1 MGLSYCLSWLQ
12 TCPTCPLQVPRTGYE
27 LMDDGEIHQYHSFL
41 GATNLDHP
49 APTRVRKCNQGIC
62 RNTHVPCGDQMVKLY
77 VVSTEWCKIP
87 PPLLCEPFVYQR
99 YLIFGEFSL
108 RKIHGLDMFPG
119 MLLIFK
125 FPTLRKLTSFHIRGE
140 KMSKFTVFTYFSIL
154 GLPEVCLK
162 CNPLKISFLSSLTA
176 HP

>member
-1 MGLSYCLSWLQ
+1 
-12 TCPTCPLQVPRTGYE
+12 
-27 LMDDGEIHQYHSFL
+27 
-41 GATNLDHP
+41 
-49 APTRVRKCNQGIC
+49 
-62 RNTHVPCGDQMVKLY
+62 
-77 VVSTEWCKIP
+77 
-87 PPLLCEPFVYQR
+87 
-99 YLIFGEFSL
+99 
-108 RKIHGLDMFPG
+108 MFPG

-176 HP
+176 HPWKPWCLEDDPFLLGFGLFFSG